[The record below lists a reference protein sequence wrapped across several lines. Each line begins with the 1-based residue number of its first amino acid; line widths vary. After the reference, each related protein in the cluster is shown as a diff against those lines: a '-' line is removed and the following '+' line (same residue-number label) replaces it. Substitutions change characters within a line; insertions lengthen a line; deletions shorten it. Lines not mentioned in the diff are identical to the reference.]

1 MANNGLDID
10 KKERPTDGF
19 REDVRQAVAALRAG
33 GVILYPTDT
42 VWGLGCDAT
51 NAEAVAK
58 IYAIKHRAESKSM
71 LTLMRNEAMAERY
84 VEEPEEIA
92 FDLIRESVE
101 PVTIIFDGAKGL
113 AANLIAEDGSVG
125 IRIPRERYCA
135 ELLRAFGKPIVSTSA
150 NVSGQASPALYGEI
164 ADEIKREADY
174 VAEYRRDDMTR
185 HKPSSVIKIS
195 KGGVFKILR
204 K

>member
-1 MANNGLDID
+1 MVNNGLDID

-164 ADEIKREADY
+164 ADEIKRKADY